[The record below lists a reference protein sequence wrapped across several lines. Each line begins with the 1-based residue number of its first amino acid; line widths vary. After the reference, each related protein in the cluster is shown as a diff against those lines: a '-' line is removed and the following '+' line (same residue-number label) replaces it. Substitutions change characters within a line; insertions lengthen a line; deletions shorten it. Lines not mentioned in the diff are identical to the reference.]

1 MIVKK
6 EGPWKG
12 SGGRSHNLVKKGVN
26 FQIMANLTI
35 SIDMLKN
42 MKILQ
47 AILHQNQVNQRLLEA
62 ITKVKK
68 L

>member
-1 MIVKK
+1 MIVKEK
-6 EGPWKG
+6 GPWNG
-12 SGGRSHNLVKKGVN
+12 SDGKSHNLVKKGIN

-35 SIDMLKN
+35 PIDMLQN

-47 AILHQNQVNQRLLEA
+47 VILYQSQGKQSFLEP

>member
-1 MIVKK
+1 
-6 EGPWKG
+6 
-12 SGGRSHNLVKKGVN
+12 
-26 FQIMANLTI
+26 MANLTI

-47 AILHQNQVNQRLLEA
+47 VILHQNQVNQRLLEA